1 MDAVTF
7 GEVMGLLVARPGQP
21 LAHARDF
28 AGGVAGAEATVAI
41 GLARLGHRTGW
52 FGQVGADAFGTAA
65 LTALRGAGV
74 DVSRAGVDP
83 HAPTGM
89 LVRDA
94 HPRRRITVQYYR
106 AGSAASRLG
115 PADIDAAYLA
125 EARLLHVTGITPAL
139 SDSCLEAT
147 KAALAAAREAGVT
160 VSFDPNVRLRLWSA
174 ERAAQVLAELVAGAD
189 IVLTGA
195 DEAALVTG
203 ESDPEQAAAWF
214 GDHGS
219 SLVVVKAGADGA
231 WATDGKQRWSVPVLP
246 AEVVDPVGAGDAF
259 DAGFLSGWLDDLPT
273 PEALAR
279 GAACGALSVQALGD
293 LDGLPYPQDLRA
305 ALDTRAE
312 VDR

>member
-1 MDAVTF
+1 MDVVTF

-21 LAHARDF
+21 LTEAHDF
-28 AGGVAGAEATVAI
+28 TRGIAGAEATVAI

-52 FGQVGADAFGTAA
+52 FGRVGDDAFGWAA
-65 LTALRGAGV
+65 LAALRGAGV
-74 DVSRAGVDP
+74 DVSRAGTDP

-106 AGSAASRLG
+106 AGSAASRMG
-115 PADIDAAYLA
+115 PEHVDPAYVA

-139 SDSCLEAT
+139 SGACLEAT

-174 ERAAQVLAELVAGAD
+174 ERAAEVLRELVTGAD
-189 IVLTGA
+189 IVLTSA

-203 ESDPEQAAAWF
+203 ETDPRRAATWF
-214 GDHGS
+214 TDHGTG
-219 SLVVVKAGADGA
+219 LVVVKAGGDGA
-231 WATDGKQRWSVPVLP
+231 WATDGKQEWSVPVLP
-246 AEVVDPVGAGDAF
+246 AELVDPVGAGDAF
-259 DAGFLSGWLDDLPT
+259 DAGFLSGWLDGLPT
-273 PEALAR
+273 PDCLAR
-279 GAACGALSVQALGD
+279 GAACGSLSVQAVGD
-293 LDGLPYPQDLRA
+293 LDGLPYPHDLQA